1 MKGHRRLLIA
11 AGVLVA
17 MAVVLTTCSFGP
29 LDRKLTVLRLESMS
43 RWTPPSAVGVES
55 LESGATPLNPFGT
68 SLAIIQRR
76 VIFADAQEAESA
88 VADALA
94 AADGDGWLQDEYT
107 DPNQSRQKTLPLGMR
122 GSLDVYVSPDSP
134 RTLVVNLRALD

>member
-11 AGVLVA
+11 AGILVA

-29 LDRKLTVLRLESMS
+29 LDRKLTVLRLENMS
-43 RWTPPSAVGVES
+43 RWAPPSAIGAES
-55 LESGATPLNPFGT
+55 LESGATPLIASGVSFA
-68 SLAIIQRR
+68 SIQRL
-76 VIFADAQEAESA
+76 VTFADPHEAESA

-94 AADGDGWLQDEYT
+94 AADGDGWLQNEYT
-107 DPNQSRQKTLPLGMR
+107 DPNQSRQKTLPLGLR

-134 RTLVVNLRALD
+134 TLVVNLRALD

>member
-11 AGVLVA
+11 AGILVA

-29 LDRKLTVLRLESMS
+29 LDRKLTVLRLENMS
-43 RWTPPSAVGVES
+43 RWAPPSAVDVES
-55 LESGATPLNPFGT
+55 SDRGATPLIASGVSFASIT
-68 SLAIIQRR
+68 RRITLADPHE
-76 VIFADAQEAESA
+76 VESA

-107 DPNQSRQKTLPLGMR
+107 DPNQSRQKTLPLGLR

-134 RTLVVNLRALD
+134 STLVVNLRALD